1 MHLTLRVV
9 VKGTLRVMVHVKMDK
24 IIKVAFFSKNM
35 WNDKEKLTEE
45 MHLYLDF
52 FEFKF
57 FLRDIIDNK

>member
-35 WNDKEKLTEE
+35 WNDKEIIT
-45 MHLYLDF
+45 YRGDAFVSGF
-52 FEFKF
+52 F
-57 FLRDIIDNK
+57 RI